1 MIIVEHTDYSNLGEY
16 ADHLKGLP
24 EDDKYT
30 RFGYLASDY
39 NIDQL
44 ILNMVYN
51 AGNHQLWMAKVNGE
65 VAGWGHMAFCDDKW
79 ELALSVDKQYQRRG
93 VGNAIIASMLEW
105 AKFTE
110 VHEVYMNCIED
121 NRPVQHLAT
130 KHNLKPI
137 YRGDGERTS
146 AIEVPEPTVFEQN
159 AHLLK
164 EQAEILQNIGELRKR
179 LVDLWNPFV
188 QKH

>member
-16 ADHLKGLP
+16 AEHLKALP
-24 EDDKYT
+24 QYDKYT

-39 NIDQL
+39 VIDQL

-51 AGNHQLWMAKVNGE
+51 PGNHQLWRASFNSQI
-65 VAGWGHMAFCDDKW
+65 AGWGHMAFCDDKW
-79 ELALSVDKQYQRRG
+79 ELALSVDKQYQRCG
-93 VGNAIIASMLEW
+93 VGNALIASMLEW

-121 NRPVQHLAT
+121 NRPVQYLAN
-130 KHNLKPI
+130 KHKLKPI

-146 AIEVPEPTVFEQN
+146 AIEVPEPTPFETN
-159 AHLLK
+159 AHLFK
-164 EQAEILQNIGELRKR
+164 EQAGIIAEIATLRTR
-179 LVDLWNPFV
+179 LVNLWNPFI
-188 QKH
+188 QKT